1 MRQPLTDSELRE
13 KLKEMFSLPSGQDGQ
28 MQSVITNQTIKKLIY
43 LIKQD
48 RQAYVAQQR
57 QELMEEPVKLLEDAL
72 QKFSELWKMW
82 AIDYGID
89 SNMEKIENYL
99 NKLSNE
105 PGGSDESN

>member
-1 MRQPLTDSELRE
+1 MRQPLTDSEL
-13 KLKEMFSLPSGQDGQ
+13 
-28 MQSVITNQTIKKLIY
+28 KKLIMNKWSY
-43 LIKQD
+43 SLSWSGDELEIANRFGDEILELITKD

-99 NKLSNE
+99 NKLSKE
-105 PGGSDESN
+105 TK

>member
-1 MRQPLTDSELRE
+1 MRQPLTDSQ
-13 KLKEMFSLPSGQDGQ
+13 LKDVLDLYAQGTGHTSCDDACEQRNYCKDALA
-28 MQSVITNQTIKKLIY
+28 VIKK
-43 LIKQD
+43 D

-99 NKLSNE
+99 NKLSKE
-105 PGGSDESN
+105 TK

>member
-1 MRQPLTDSELRE
+1 MSD
-13 KLKEMFSLPSGQDGQ
+13 KK
-28 MQSVITNQTIKKLIY
+28 TIEDILDRHY
-43 LIKQD
+43 DESKQD
-48 RQAYVAQQR
+48 TQCFRNCTAEATQAIEALITQQR